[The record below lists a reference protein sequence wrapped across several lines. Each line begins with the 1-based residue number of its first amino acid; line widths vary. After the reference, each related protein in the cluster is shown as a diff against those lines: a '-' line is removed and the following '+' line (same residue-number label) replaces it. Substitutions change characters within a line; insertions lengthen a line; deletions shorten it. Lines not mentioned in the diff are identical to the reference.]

1 MKKNVGTLDAHI
13 RLTLGFSLLGMGIIS
28 SSKSMV
34 TLGALKIATGISRFC
49 PIMHLL
55 QITTLE
61 EDDSLS
67 KFVKKIPEYADQMA
81 EELGME

>member
-13 RLTLGFSLLGMGIIS
+13 RLTIGFSLLGMGIIN
-28 SSKSMV
+28 SSKTMV
-34 TLGALKIATGISRFC
+34 GLGAMKIATGISRFC

-55 QITTLE
+55 KITTLE
-61 EDDSLS
+61 DDNSLN

-81 EELGME
+81 QELGME